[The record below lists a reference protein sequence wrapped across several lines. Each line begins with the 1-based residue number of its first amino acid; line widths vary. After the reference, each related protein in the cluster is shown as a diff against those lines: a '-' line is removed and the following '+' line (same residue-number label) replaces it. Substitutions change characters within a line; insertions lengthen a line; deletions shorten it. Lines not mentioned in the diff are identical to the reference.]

1 MKNYAQQRNYASWF
15 FWVLR
20 SLKKVELYF
29 REIHSIH
36 NFNDILKY
44 RPWIAYYLLKFF
56 AVKVAT
62 VVVNISK
69 ELNLVFDVSASI
81 NKVIDKT
88 LLHDTTASCHNQ
100 CFFLILF
107 CISLSYL
114 WKHCNDVCLN
124 FQFVLFEV
132 RKTFVDYI
140 CKWLE

>member
-69 ELNLVFDVSASI
+69 ELNLVLNVSASVKTVI
-81 NKVIDKT
+81 NKT
-88 LLHDTTASCHNQ
+88 ELHETTATSHNQ
-100 CFFLILF
+100 YFFLNLI
-107 CISLSYL
+107 CISLIGLKFKDLKFYFL
-114 WKHCNDVCLN
+114 
-124 FQFVLFEV
+124 LF
-132 RKTFVDYI
+132 F
-140 CKWLE
+140 